1 MKKIFADS
9 NYIIDYLRGRTYA
22 KELLEK
28 IKIRQFEAY
37 LSVVTL
43 FELYMGALLS
53 TNKDNK
59 FEDIEKLLNWFY
71 VVDINKEIML
81 TAAKIHVDLRKRGL
95 MVEIQ
100 DVLIAAS
107 AISLNMPLLTNN
119 KKHFQ
124 NIEGLKFE

>member
-1 MKKIFADS
+1 MDS
-9 NYIIDYLRGRTYA
+9 NYLVDYLRGRTYT

-28 IKIRQFEAY
+28 IKIKEYEAY

-43 FELYMGALLS
+43 FELYVGALLS
-53 TNKDNK
+53 ANKESK
-59 FEDIEKLLNWFY
+59 FEDIEKLLNWFF
-71 VVDINKEIML
+71 VVSINKDVMFI
-81 TAAKIHVDLRKRGL
+81 AAKIHVDLRKRGL

-124 NIEGLKFE
+124 NIGGLKFE